1 MFRAKPDY
9 ELYKNIGGYLYD
21 EYGDRFFN
29 TVPELHDE
37 NFDTP
42 LICIGDYSMAQDTP
56 TKDVLRSRPSITT
69 HLFVSADVGDGR
81 DQLEGI
87 MSRVYAYALGLNLV
101 GEYQVALD
109 TRYTVNSVSLEL
121 EDNLRLLHG
130 TLDLTYRVN

>member
-56 TKDVLRSRPSITT
+56 TKDVLRPRPSITT